1 MGSWSQKDIVDTLK
15 SARNSHTAVVGGPMN
30 DVVSHSTQH
39 MTDADLNAMA
49 AYLKT
54 LPATGKTKST
64 FAANDTTAKELFAG
78 VEKNRGAQLYLDN
91 CAACHRTDGKSNRIV
106 FPALP
111 GNPTVLQDDPTSLIR
126 VVLAGSRLPSTKT
139 APSDLGMPGFAWRLS
154 DDETAQLVTF
164 VRQSWGNNAAAA
176 TASDV
181 KKVRG
186 SIDEQELK
194 AGNVTSLEEMRKI
207 TGAEQKVH

>member
-1 MGSWSQKDIVDTLK
+1 MKEGTAALAYDDKTHQALRKGSDQSP
-15 SARNSHTAVVGGPMN
+15 G
-30 DVVSHSTQH
+30 
-39 MTDADLNAMA
+39 AMA
-49 AYLKT
+49 FL
-54 LPATGKTKST
+54 
-64 FAANDTTAKELFAG
+64 N
-78 VEKNRGAQLYLDN
+78 N
-91 CAACHRTDGKSNRIV
+91 CAACHRTDGKSNQIV

-126 VVLAGSRLPSTKT
+126 AVLAGSRLPSTKT

-154 DDETAQLVTF
+154 DDEAAQLVTF

-176 TASDV
+176 TASQV
-181 KKVRG
+181 EKVRKG
-186 SIDEQELK
+186 MDEQELK